1 MQSLGMTC
9 LMVSVFL
16 SAKILIFLLCMK
28 SIIVKFAVALASV
41 AMLALFMWGFAEA
54 FDAEMESHSKE
65 YWERMEEER

>member
-1 MQSLGMTC
+1 MATKRVMKRKRR
-9 LMVSVFL
+9 MR
-16 SAKILIFLLCMK
+16 AKTKIMK

>member
-1 MQSLGMTC
+1 MATKRVMKRKRRMRTKT
-9 LMVSVFL
+9 
-16 SAKILIFLLCMK
+16 KIMK